1 VKSMK
6 IVVAMAS
13 FPARKKGMLRVVNE
27 LLPQC
32 DKLCLYLNG
41 YDRSP
46 SELPKSDKLEVICA
60 GPDTDNPDKGSQGKH
75 HWLDVYGDSYYLTVD
90 DDIFY
95 PSDYVVRLIAAIE
108 RYSRKAIITA
118 HGGIY
123 TLDAKGY
130 IPKDGM
136 VRKHRKT
143 LPYDVF
149 VKEDTYV
156 HTCGNACTGM
166 CPSEIGLTGK
176 ISKGEINSGD
186 DEDMAIF
193 AQSKHI
199 PIIRLATAAH
209 WLQADEEMWPI
220 CAMHKDPECVA
231 LQSKKIKS
239 WQEPWKLFPAI
250 IQPKCQIDNSLKHPV
265 PLVTVSMTTFN
276 TPDHM
281 LKRAVT
287 SVLNQTEKALCLIVV
302 NDNGDRSCWD
312 ELDDIN
318 DSRLTRLD
326 MPVNRGTYAC
336 HAETLRR
343 CKTIWWSPHDSDD
356 YVLADRYE
364 KLLSSIGN
372 AKVDVLLGGY
382 TNITMNGVKTPMT
395 EIDKVQTSKTAPW
408 IRHIA
413 VWTGGLWRT
422 EWLRKAGG
430 INGTYRTS
438 YDSVLITLALRF
450 ANIYTINDVGYMRI
464 RHPSSLTMNECTGM
478 GSAYRTQVLNH
489 LNMVFAQIPQ
499 DISLDDAG
507 ELLKNA
513 RFGKTK
519 TIANIISFNSAPELP
534 ALLQS
539 LESGK
544 IDALVAVD
552 GGSSDG
558 TLDILNAW
566 EKRNPNIKVV
576 THTEPW
582 KDDFAHQRNICLSIT
597 RKMLHDTD
605 EKDKEVWVLMI
616 DTDDTLSAFDRP
628 YLEGVIQNSNVVALL
643 VNMDNGN
650 APYKAIQF
658 FKLTEESEWCNPIHE
673 YIKYN
678 GEKKEVPLEKLSIKR
693 GRSKQHNDDPL
704 RNVRIGHVFVEKC
717 PADRRARFYLARDL
731 FECGIIPHEQRMAE
745 AEGHLRVYM
754 SLPGSYIEQER
765 LAKLLLCRIMWDSG
779 RLEEARKYMF
789 DTLMND
795 PDNRSA
801 YEALA
806 NMESDEIKHC
816 VWQRLAQLA
825 QGRCVFSHT
834 SKLPQKHT

>member
-1 VKSMK
+1 MKSVK

-32 DKLCLYLNG
+32 DKMCLYLNG
-41 YDRSP
+41 YDKSP
-46 SELPKSDKLEVICA
+46 SELPKSDKLEVMCA
-60 GPDTDNPDKGSQGKH
+60 GPNTNNPDKGSQGKH
-75 HWLDVYGDSYYLTVD
+75 HWLDIYADAYYLTVD

-95 PSDYVVRLIAAIE
+95 PSDYIERMIATID

-123 TLDAKGY
+123 TLDANGY
-130 IPKDGM
+130 IPKEDV

-143 LPYDVF
+143 IVYDACVM
-149 VKEDTYV
+149 EDRYV
-156 HTCGNACTGM
+156 HTCGNGCTGM
-166 CPSEIGLTGK
+166 CPSEIGLSTKVSTG
-176 ISKGEINSGD
+176 ELHSGD
-186 DEDMAIF
+186 DEDIAIF
-193 AQSKHI
+193 AQDNGI
-199 PIIRLATAAH
+199 PIIRLATPAR
-209 WLQADEEMWPI
+209 WLRADEKMWPI
-220 CAMHKDPECVA
+220 GAMHKNPECVA
-231 LQSKKIKS
+231 LESEKIRA
-239 WQEPWKLFPAI
+239 WQKPWKLFPAI
-250 IQPKCQIDNSLKHPV
+250 VQPDCDFDTSTVHPK
-265 PLVTVSMTTFN
+265 PIITVSMTTYN
-276 TPDHM
+276 TPEGM
-281 LKRAVT
+281 LKRAVS
-287 SVLNQTEKALCLIVV
+287 SVLNQTEKRLCLIVI
-302 NDNGDRSCWD
+302 NDNGNRKCWK
-312 ELDDIN
+312 ELDDIS
-318 DSRLTRLD
+318 DTRLTRID
-326 MPVNRGTYAC
+326 MPVNQGTYAC

-343 CKTIWWSPHDSDD
+343 CKTVWWSPHDSDD
-356 YVLADRYE
+356 YVLPGRYE
-364 KLLSSIGN
+364 KLLNSIGN
-372 AKVDVLLGGY
+372 TKVDVLLGGH
-382 TNITMNGVKTPMT
+382 TNISMDGIETPMT
-395 EIDKVQTSKTAPW
+395 EVNRVQTSKTSPW
-408 IRHIA
+408 IKHIA

-450 ANIYTINDVGYMRI
+450 ADIYTINDMGYMRI
-464 RHPSSLTMNECTGM
+464 RHPSSLTMNKDTRT

-489 LNMVFAQIPQ
+489 LNTVFAQMAPN
-499 DISLDDAG
+499 ISLEETG
-507 ELLKNA
+507 ELLSKA

-519 TIANIISFNSAPELP
+519 IVANVISFNSAPELSTM
-534 ALLQS
+534 LQS
-539 LESGK
+539 LEGGK
-544 IDALVAVD
+544 IDALVVVD
-552 GGSSDG
+552 GGSTDK
-558 TLDILNAW
+558 TVDILNAW
-566 EKRNPNIKVV
+566 AKRNTSVKVV
-576 THTEPW
+576 CAVEEW
-582 KDDFAHQRNICLSIT
+582 KDDFAHQRNLCLSLT
-597 RKMLHDTD
+597 RQMLSDTGDTD
-605 EKDKEVWVLMI
+605 KDVWVLMI
-616 DTDDTLSAFDRP
+616 DTDDSLSAFNRF

-704 RNVRIGHVFVEKC
+704 RNVRIGHAFVEKC
-717 PADRRARFYLARDL
+717 PIDRRARFYLARDL
-731 FECGIIPHEQRMAE
+731 FECTVIPNAQRMAE
-745 AEGHLRVYM
+745 AEGHLRIYM

-779 RLEEARKYMF
+779 RLEEARKYML